1 MDTNKFYESYAE
13 KGFMQVNSE
22 KVGALAKQFLKSPV
36 LDIGCYFGQKTA
48 FLSKHFEKVEGC
60 DISKTA
66 IEKAKKAN
74 PKLKFFQCNFEQEN
88 LNLGKKY
95 NSLFA
100 AEVIEHV
107 FDTEAFLKN
116 CFKAL
121 NKGGILLVT
130 TPNAVHFLNR
140 LRVMAGDESWFSGDK
155 AHIRFF
161 KPNTIKK
168 EVEKAGF
175 KVIKMAGYNVR
186 PSLKKAP
193 MPLNWQEGTVVIAK
207 K

>member
-1 MDTNKFYESYAE
+1 MGIDKFYENYAE
-13 KGFMQVNSE
+13 KGYMQVNSK
-22 KVGALAKQFLKSPV
+22 KVESLAKEFLKSPV
-36 LDIGCYFGQKTA
+36 LDIGCYYGKKTA
-48 FLSKHFEKVEGC
+48 FLSKHFEEVEGC
-60 DISKTA
+60 DISRTA
-66 IEKAKKAN
+66 VEKAKKAN
-74 PKLKFFQCNFEQEN
+74 PGLRFFQCNFEHEN
-88 LNLGKKY
+88 LKLEKKY
-95 NSLFA
+95 NSIFA

-107 FDTEAFLKN
+107 FDTQQFLRN
-116 CFKAL
+116 CFNAL
-121 NKGGILLVT
+121 NKGGILFIT

-140 LRVMAGDESWFSGDK
+140 FRILFGDESWFSGDK

-193 MPLNWQEGTVVIAK
+193 MLLNWYEGTVIIAEK
-207 K
+207 